1 MSITCCD
8 IQKLHLG
15 TRCTYVFHLFL
26 TINTGSFRKQN
37 SPTCSS
43 GRCGLCSLRSTNL
56 IFMHIIAINFSPK
69 RLFIV
74 YHRRRHR
81 HHHHHNNLD
90 HNNSHDHDHNHS
102 RREHTFLLNTLT
114 VATTK
119 VSFIQR
125 RSKYFGVC
133 LDEKK
138 IPLYLIQCI
147 DYSEHQKVVQ
157 AG

>member
-8 IQKLHLG
+8 IKKLHLG

-43 GRCGLCSLRSTNL
+43 GRCGLCSVRSTNL

-74 YHRRRHR
+74 YHRRHDPHHH
-81 HHHHHNNLD
+81 HHHHHNHLDHKNSHYD
-90 HNNSHDHDHNHS
+90 HNNSHEHDHNHS
-102 RREHTFLLNTLT
+102 HHECLFLLSTLT

-125 RSKYFGVC
+125 RSKYFGAC
-133 LDEKK
+133 LDEKSS
-138 IPLYLIQCI
+138 LIRI
-147 DYSEHQKVVQ
+147 
-157 AG
+157 